1 MLSQLQVH
9 FCEYKD
15 GHDMSG
21 EGGVNSK
28 AKRVGYN
35 VSNLIMY
42 LLLYVL
48 LTSLAEFIYV
58 LAILLTPN

>member
-1 MLSQLQVH
+1 
-9 FCEYKD
+9 
-15 GHDMSG
+15 MSG
-21 EGGVNSK
+21 EGGGNSK